1 MGRAFEYRKARK
13 LKRWGHMARVFTKIG
28 KEIEIAVKSAGADPS
43 ANTRLRIL
51 IQNAKAENMP
61 KENIERAIKRA
72 TEKDSADYK
81 EVIYEGYGPHGIAVM
96 VETATDNT
104 NRTVANV
111 RMHFSRCGGTLG
123 NSGSVAFLFEHKCV
137 FKFHVPAGTDFEELE
152 LSMIDLG
159 VDEFAPEDE
168 TTVTVEA
175 PYESFGAIQ
184 KWLDDQ
190 NYEIVSGESIR
201 IATDTK
207 ELHGEEREAVEKL
220 IERLEEDDDVVNVY
234 TAMKDEAEEE

>member
-1 MGRAFEYRKARK
+1 MGRAFEYRTARK
-13 LKRWGHMARVFTKIG
+13 MKRWGHMARTFTKLG
-28 KEIEIAVKSAGADPS
+28 KEIEIAVKAGGSDPS
-43 ANTRLRIL
+43 GNTRLRIL

-61 KENIERAIKRA
+61 KENVERAIKRA
-72 TEKDSADYK
+72 ISKDTSDYK
-81 EVIYEGYGPHGIAVM
+81 EVVYEGYGPHGIAFL

>member
-1 MGRAFEYRKARK
+1 MGRAFEYSKARK
-13 LKRWGHMARVFTKIG
+13 LKRWGNMARTFTRIG
-28 KEIEIAVKSAGADPS
+28 KEIDIAVKAGGPDP
-43 ANTRLRIL
+43 ANNTRLRIL

-61 KENIERAIKRA
+61 KENVERAIKRA
-72 TEKDSADYK
+72 ISKDTSDYK
-81 EVIYEGYGPHGIAVM
+81 EITYEGYAPYGIAIV
-96 VETATDNT
+96 VETSTDNT

-137 FKFHVPAGTDFEELE
+137 FKFHVSAGTDFEELE

>member
-1 MGRAFEYRKARK
+1 MGGGVFSPALVLGALTGLAF
-13 LKRWGHMARVFTKIG
+13 GM
-28 KEIEIAVKSAGADPS
+28 IATWVLPNLSGGTTIYALAGMGAVAAAVLGAPIS
-43 ANTRLRIL
+43 TALIL
-51 IQNAKAENMP
+51 FEM
-61 KENIERAIKRA
+61 
-72 TEKDSADYK
+72 TGDYQT
-81 EVIYEGYGPHGIAVM
+81 GIAVM